1 MNASNANLAFNPLRF
16 YLKIVSIN
24 EGNIAFKKIINP
36 KM

>member
-1 MNASNANLAFNPLRF
+1 IHASNANLASNPLYF